1 MTTATVFRTTWTAD
15 NVHITDE
22 RGHLHRNYFA
32 ALWAERFNNMTR
44 GRFLIGTASVQF
56 TKGEGYRIIVKDA
69 NKARVIDETVKD
81 CPSRER
87 VCALAAQWITDH
99 KPEGLVAH
107 CERRGVEL

>member
-1 MTTATVFRTTWTAD
+1 MTTTTVFRTTWTAD

-32 ALWAERFNNMTR
+32 ALWAERFNGMTR

-56 TKGEGYRIIVKDA
+56 AKGEGYRIILKDA
-69 NKARVIDETVKD
+69 NKTRVIDEIVKN

-87 VCALAAQWITDH
+87 VCELAAQWVTDH
-99 KPEGLVAH
+99 KPQGLVDY

>member
-1 MTTATVFRTTWTAD
+1 MSTTTVFRTAWTAD

-22 RGHLHRNYFA
+22 RGYLHRNYFA
-32 ALWAERFNNMTR
+32 ALWGERFANMTR
-44 GRFLIGTASVQF
+44 GRFLIGTVSVQF

-69 NKARVIDETVKD
+69 NKSRVIDETVKD

-87 VCALAAQWITDH
+87 VCELAAQWITDH
-99 KPEGLVAH
+99 KPEGLVSY